1 VGVVDLQ
8 IHIDKEGPYK
18 NIHILFG
25 DSAAGGFKNIFNVNL
40 KHIINCVKYKFDAVY
55 NMK

>member
-1 VGVVDLQ
+1 VVDLQ